1 MQRKL
6 LIILCLMGGVFISFA
21 QKKKKNKT
29 AQATTA
35 TSADTSKVDYK
46 EIGAPMPVLK
56 MRKINGT
63 KLTGEF
69 MTNKDIGQ
77 KNYVFVM
84 MYNPTC
90 GHCQEETVLLKK
102 NIHLFNKTSIVLLSD
117 SLMKE
122 YVDFFENT
130 TRVSEVPSIK
140 VGLDY
145 AGFITRTFVY
155 KALPQINIYSPE
167 RKLVK
172 IFTGDVPIDSLKP
185 YIE

>member
-1 MQRKL
+1 
-6 LIILCLMGGVFISFA
+6 MGSVFFAFA
-21 QKKKKNKT
+21 QKKKKSNPT
-29 AQATTA
+29 NNTTTA
-35 TSADTSKVDYK
+35 ADTTKVDYK
-46 EIGAPMPVLK
+46 ELGAPMPPLK
-56 MRKINGT
+56 MRMISGT
-63 KLTGEF
+63 KVSGNV
-69 MTNKDIGQ
+69 MTSKDLGQ
-77 KNYVFVM
+77 KNYVLVM

-102 NIHLFNKTSIVLLSD
+102 NIHLFNKTSIVLMSD

-130 TRVSEVPSIK
+130 TRVSEIPSIK

-145 AGFITRTFVY
+145 AGFINRTFIY
-155 KALPQINIYSPE
+155 KALPQINVYSPD